1 MKNLFFS
8 LFLIFS
14 IQLFA
19 QSNSELSNSLKTKN
33 IEQFTSFF
41 SETNDLNIPT
51 AKSNY
56 SDNQAKILVEKF
68 IHDAVFI
75 DYNTQHN
82 GGGNGRPLYEIGKLT
97 TEKGVYR
104 TYILYQRTESE
115 TQIIEFR
122 IEKE

>member
-41 SETNDLNIPT
+41 SETIDLNIPT

>member
-1 MKNLFFS
+1 MKNLLLS

-14 IQLFA
+14 VQVFT
-19 QSNSELSNSLKTKN
+19 QTNSELSNSLKTKN

-41 SETNDLNIPT
+41 SKTIDLNIPS

-68 IHDAVFI
+68 IHNAVLI

-97 TEKGVYR
+97 TEKGIYR
-104 TYILYQRTESE
+104 TYILYQQTELKP
-115 TQIIEFR
+115 QVIEFR